1 MSGSNPIIVQPATA
15 PRHAFPHLFF
25 ALLALTALAPL
36 SSAGSLLRLV
46 YFVVT
51 LAVLVAVVRLC
62 WRLPRTRIAAIILA
76 VPATIA
82 AAFVGYASMG
92 PLAAL
97 LLVFTAAFF
106 ILATILLLGKIV
118 RDRVVTTD
126 TLYGAACI
134 YLLIGITWAL
144 LYAILSWWQP
154 ATLSYAKVGLPSNL
168 IGGWP
173 NHVYFSFMTLATVGY
188 GDIIPATQLARSM
201 AILEVVSGV
210 FYVALLVGRLVDLY
224 RPSSK

>member
-1 MSGSNPIIVQPATA
+1 MSGSNLAIVQPGTA
-15 PRHAFPHLFF
+15 PPHAFPHLFF
-25 ALLALTALAPL
+25 ALLALTALSPL
-36 SSAGSLLRLV
+36 STGGSPQRLI

-51 LAVLVAVVRLC
+51 LAVLAAVIRLC
-62 WRLPRTRIAAIILA
+62 WFLPRTRIATVILA

-82 AAFVGYASMG
+82 AAFAGSESNE
-92 PLAAL
+92 PFAAYL
-97 LLVFTAAFF
+97 LIFTAAFF
-106 ILATILLLGKIV
+106 ILATVRLLNKIV

-154 ATLSYAKVGLPSNL
+154 GTLSYAKVDLPTNL
-168 IGGWP
+168 VGGWP

-188 GDIIPATQLARSM
+188 GDIIPATQLARSIV
-201 AILEVVSGV
+201 ILEVVSGV

-224 RPSSK
+224 RPTAK

>member
-1 MSGSNPIIVQPATA
+1 MSSVQPGTA

-36 SSAGSLLRLV
+36 SSGDSPRRLL
-46 YFVVT
+46 YFIVT
-51 LAVLVAVVRLC
+51 LAVLAAVVRLC
-62 WRLPRTRIAAIILA
+62 WLLPRTRIAALALA

-82 AAFVGYASMG
+82 AAFAGSASKN
-92 PLAAL
+92 PLGVYL
-97 LLVFTAAFF
+97 LIFTAAFF
-106 ILATILLLGKIV
+106 TLATIQLLNKIV

-154 ATLSYAKVGLPSNL
+154 GTLSYAKVGLPSNFVD
-168 IGGWP
+168 GWP
-173 NHVYFSFMTLATVGY
+173 NNVYFSFMTLATVGY
-188 GDIIPATQLARSM
+188 GDIIPATQIARSVV
-201 AILEVVSGV
+201 ILEVISGV

-224 RPSSK
+224 RPSAK

>member
-1 MSGSNPIIVQPATA
+1 MSFVQPGTA
-15 PRHAFPHLFF
+15 PRHEFPDLFF
-25 ALLALTALAPL
+25 TLLALIALAPV
-36 SSAGSLLRLV
+36 STGGPPQRLL
-46 YFVVT
+46 YFLVT

-62 WRLPRTRIAAIILA
+62 WLQPRSRLAAILLA

-82 AAFVGYASMG
+82 AALVGSEFNE
-92 PLAAL
+92 PVAAYL
-97 LLVFTAAFF
+97 LIFTAAFF
-106 ILATILLLGKIV
+106 ILATIQLLNKIV
-118 RDRVVTTD
+118 RDQVVTTD

-144 LYAILSWWQP
+144 FYAILSWWQP
-154 ATLSYAKVGLPSNL
+154 NTLSYPAAGLPASL
-168 IGGWP
+168 VGGWP

-188 GDIIPATQLARSM
+188 GDIIPATPIARSM
-201 AILEVVSGV
+201 VILEVISGV